1 MIQINNLNKSY
12 GNKKILSDINLSID
26 RGGMTAILGVNG
38 AGKSTMIDL
47 ILGFINSDSG
57 QIIFDSKLK
66 LGVLFQKSILDDQL
80 TVKEN
85 LVLRGRQYQNY
96 SKNYINNLVY
106 QMGLNEIMKE
116 KYGDLSGG
124 QKRIIDIL
132 RGLINHPDVLFLD
145 EPTTGLDIET
155 RMKIW
160 ELLKSLMQNDEL
172 TVVLTTHYLEEVDN
186 ANNVLVLD
194 QGKIIAKGSAKELTA
209 NNTDDYLIIHSSNC
223 AFFVETFNGKL
234 DENNVVKILVKNC
247 YDVISILQENEKL
260 INDFEYHKGTMNE
273 AFVNLTGKQ
282 VQV

>member
-66 LGVLFQKSILDDQL
+66 LGVVFQKSILDDQL

-194 QGKIIAKGSAKELTA
+194 QGKIIAKGSAKEITA

>member
-66 LGVLFQKSILDDQL
+66 LGVVFQKSILDDQL

-172 TVVLTTHYLEEVDN
+172 TVVLTTHYLEEVGN
-186 ANNVLVLD
+186 ANNVVVLD
-194 QGKIIAKGSAKELTA
+194 QGKIIAKGSAKEITA

>member
-85 LVLRGRQYQNY
+85 LVLKGCQYQNY
-96 SKNYINNLVY
+96 SKNYINNLVN

-209 NNTDDYLIIHSSNC
+209 NNTDDYLIINSSNC
-223 AFFVETFNGKL
+223 AFFVENFNGKL

>member
-66 LGVLFQKSILDDQL
+66 LGVVFQKSILDDQL

-209 NNTDDYLIIHSSNC
+209 NNTDDYLIINSSNC
-223 AFFVETFNGKL
+223 AFFVENFNGKL

-247 YDVISILQENEKL
+247 YDAISILQENEKL

>member
-66 LGVLFQKSILDDQL
+66 LGVVFQKSILDDQL

-172 TVVLTTHYLEEVDN
+172 TVVLTTHYLEEVGN

-209 NNTDDYLIIHSSNC
+209 NNTDDYLIINSSNC
-223 AFFVETFNGKL
+223 AFFVENFNGKL

-247 YDVISILQENEKL
+247 YDAISILQENEKL
-260 INDFEYHKGTMNE
+260 INDFEYHKGIMNE

>member
-66 LGVLFQKSILDDQL
+66 LGVVFQKSILDDQL

-172 TVVLTTHYLEEVDN
+172 TVVLTTHYLEEVGN
-186 ANNVLVLD
+186 ANNVVVLD